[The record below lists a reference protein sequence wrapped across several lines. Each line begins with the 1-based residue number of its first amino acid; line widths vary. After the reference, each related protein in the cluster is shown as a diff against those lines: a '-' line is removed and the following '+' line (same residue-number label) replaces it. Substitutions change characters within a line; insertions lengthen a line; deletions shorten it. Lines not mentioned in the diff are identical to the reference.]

1 MPIIKYGNHVIDVK
15 LEQSGEETVTY
26 DGEPMSSKMSTFGAT
41 HKFSVKEEG
50 QDVAYEVKVKP
61 KGGLLGKVT
70 GIGMS
75 FAPRV
80 KCSEMAKRFVRHE

>member
-1 MPIIKYGNHVIDVK
+1 MPIIKYGNHIIDVR

-26 DGEPMSSKMSTFGAT
+26 DGELMSSKMSTFGAT

-75 FAPRV
+75 FAPKVEVFREG
-80 KCSEMAKRFVRHE
+80 KKIYSS